1 MAAAFFAAMSCNVFD
16 DAEYADIREL
26 APSQEEILIPKE
38 GGKADIKV
46 YSNGK
51 VTVNVLGD
59 ESGEWSE
66 VTPLE
71 FEGDGEINVSFNE
84 NPSFRRMV
92 KLALELDGGAK
103 KDTIYVRQSGVMPY
117 LECAAPYKNVSGVS
131 PGLCRILH

>member
-38 GGKADIKV
+38 GGEADIKV

-59 ESGEWSE
+59 ESAEWSE

-71 FEGDGEINVSFNE
+71 FEGDGLHLNWMAEPRKTPFTS
-84 NPSFRRMV
+84 V
-92 KLALELDGGAK
+92 K
-103 KDTIYVRQSGVMPY
+103 
-117 LECAAPYKNVSGVS
+117 AA
-131 PGLCRILH
+131 